1 MSNPFVNLRKFVPDL
16 ADPKE
21 NHATESLAACLK
33 FSPVLKALT
42 ERPGRIL
49 AFLPSAIVS
58 ERQIEKISE
67 SDLVN
72 ILHKTIVTHCK
83 IIDGLV

>member
-1 MSNPFVNLRKFVPDL
+1 MSD
-16 ADPKE
+16 
-21 NHATESLAACLK
+21 
-33 FSPVLKALT
+33 
-42 ERPGRIL
+42 PGRVEVVRNIDQVAL
-49 AFLPSAIVS
+49 DK
-58 ERQIEKISE
+58 RQIEKISE

>member
-1 MSNPFVNLRKFVPDL
+1 LTFNVEQFETASFDSAITGIPILPTNPMSD
-16 ADPKE
+16 
-21 NHATESLAACLK
+21 
-33 FSPVLKALT
+33 
-42 ERPGRIL
+42 PGRVEVVRNIDQVAL
-49 AFLPSAIVS
+49 DT
-58 ERQIEKISE
+58 RQIEKISE